1 MTESFSKTANLGELE
16 NLSIVGESVCE
27 SCENPGDNVTD
38 ELSDNQRVEK
48 ITDGEWI
55 KLVSFGQ
62 YDHPKGLQLV
72 DCDSAKAMINYFN
85 SLRGKFMRRF
95 VGLPIYVGHPD
106 DPEYEGNQDRS
117 IYGRVES
124 IKIESGA
131 LWVLSRWTE
140 LGRKLFT
147 SGFLRYLS
155 PRWLMRKIRDRIF
168 QPVRLISIGMTN
180 HPNLCKGESSFAIE
194 SAQLIGNKGDVNEI
208 CIKKGIAGEN
218 LGNPMQIGDF
228 GKELLAECSAN
239 QADANNNFAEN
250 DTALIGEYATENSSR
265 HGASA
270 ENLHVSSLTENL
282 FERTH
287 CQPCRDRILALVYEQ
302 MANFG
307 DDYQTAWNSVKRKF
321 PALFGENFNLK

>member
-1 MTESFSKTANLGELE
+1 MTKFFSETAGFGELE
-16 NLSIVGESVCE
+16 TLSTVGKSVCE
-27 SCENPGDNVTD
+27 ACENPNGNVTD
-38 ELSDNQRVEK
+38 ELFDDQKTEK
-48 ITDGEWI
+48 IIDGEWI

-72 DCDSAKAMINYFN
+72 DCDSAKAMIDYFN

-106 DPEYEGNQDRS
+106 DPEYEGNQDGS

-124 IKIESGA
+124 MKIESGA

-140 LGRKLFT
+140 LGRKLFS

-180 HPNLCKGESSFAIE
+180 HPNLCKGENLFAIE
-194 SAQLIGNKGDVNEI
+194 NAQLFENKEDVNKI
-208 CIKKGIAGEN
+208 CIKKEIADEN
-218 LGNPMQIGDF
+218 LGDPTQIDNF
-228 GKELLAECSAN
+228 GKGLLAEYSAN
-239 QADANNNFAEN
+239 QSDANDNFAEN
-250 DTALIGEYATENSSR
+250 DIALVGECATENSSK
-265 HGASA
+265 HGISA

-307 DDYQTAWNSVKRKF
+307 DDYQKAWNAVKRKF
-321 PALFGENFNLK
+321 PALFRENF

>member
-1 MTESFSKTANLGELE
+1 MTKPFSETADFGELE
-16 NLSIVGESVCE
+16 NLSTVGESVCKA
-27 SCENPGDNVTD
+27 CENPSGDVRD
-38 ELSDNQRVEK
+38 EWSDEQKAEK

-62 YDHPKGLQLV
+62 YDHPKGFQLV
-72 DCDSAKAMINYFN
+72 DCNSAKAMIDYFN

-106 DPEYEGNQDRS
+106 DPEYEGNQDMS

-124 IKIESGA
+124 MKIESGA

-168 QPVRLISIGMTN
+168 QPVCLISIGMTN
-180 HPNLCKGESSFAIE
+180 HPNFCKGENLFAIE
-194 SAQLIGNKGDVNEI
+194 NVQFIENKE
-208 CIKKGIAGEN
+208 
-218 LGNPMQIGDF
+218 
-228 GKELLAECSAN
+228 
-239 QADANNNFAEN
+239 DANNNFAED
-250 DTALIGEYATENSSR
+250 DTALVGEYATENSNKC
-265 HGASA
+265 GTSA

-287 CQPCRDRILALVYEQ
+287 CQPCRDQILALVYEQ

-307 DDYQTAWNSVKRKF
+307 DDYQTAWNAIKRRF